1 MNWPY
6 REIWLVDFEFVA
18 VPGER
23 PNPVCLVALELR
35 TGRMVRQW
43 RDEFGRTPPYAID
56 PEALFL
62 AYFSSAELGCH
73 LAIGWSLPA
82 RVVDCY
88 VEFRN
93 HTNGLSPSN
102 GAGLLG
108 ALAYFGLDGMDAVEK
123 HEMRELVLRGGPWS
137 TEERVG
143 DS

>member
-23 PNPVCLVALELR
+23 PIPVCLVALELR
-35 TGRMVRQW
+35 TGRLVRQW

-73 LAIGWSLPA
+73 LAIGWPLPA
-82 RVVDCY
+82 RVIDFY

-102 GAGLLG
+102 GTGLLG

-123 HEMRELVLRGGPWS
+123 DRDARINPEGRPMVE
-137 TEERVG
+137 
-143 DS
+143 